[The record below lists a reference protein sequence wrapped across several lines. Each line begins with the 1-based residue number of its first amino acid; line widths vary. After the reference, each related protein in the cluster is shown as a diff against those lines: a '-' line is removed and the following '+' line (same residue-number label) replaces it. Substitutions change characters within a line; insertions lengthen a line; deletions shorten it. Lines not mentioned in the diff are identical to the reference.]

1 MNRTVIA
8 ILLALVCLAGQ
19 AKKNVKDQKV
29 PQLLNYPSADMSTL
43 PLHGG
48 EVVIKGHVV
57 AEDAKNIDEL
67 NGSVYVLLRNYLVA
81 NEETILIDFKSDG
94 TFSLN
99 LQVPYPMF
107 VEVYPLTDIY
117 ACPGDTL
124 ELTID
129 TTKPSWQDEGVSVS
143 GTGISG
149 EVSERY
155 EQIRKAY
162 YDKEETL
169 SGRYEAAAG
178 LQRCYLQKKDFR
190 QAAEWGCLL
199 YDTNDSIIAQRAFE
213 ETQRAKDSYIY
224 YRDKEKEQALVQ
236 RDERI
241 ISISVM
247 AGLALLSIL
256 MGLTAFYYYRR
267 KALMEEIVSKDREL
281 QERVRELRQREKIN
295 RELTQIALMNNTA
308 DDVENIIAQFRKAAV
323 GQARLEEDSW
333 KELMAAIETLYPG
346 FHEAV
351 QGRLQ
356 GQLREPLL
364 RTICLM
370 KIGMKPMEIA
380 QVMDTKKQTAWNRVK
395 RAEAACGDLISPSLS
410 AL

>member
-1 MNRTVIA
+1 MNKGTIIA
-8 ILLALVCLAGQ
+8 ILLALICLAGQ

-57 AEDAKNIDEL
+57 AEDAKTIDEL

-162 YDKEETL
+162 FD
-169 SGRYEAAAG
+169 
-178 LQRCYLQKKDFR
+178 KDFGYY
-190 QAAEWGCLL
+190 EI
-199 YDTNDSIIAQRAFE
+199 DDE
-213 ETQRAKDSYIY
+213 EEVA
-224 YRDKEKEQALVQ
+224 
-236 RDERI
+236 
-241 ISISVM
+241 
-247 AGLALLSIL
+247 
-256 MGLTAFYYYRR
+256 
-267 KALMEEIVSKDREL
+267 
-281 QERVRELRQREKIN
+281 
-295 RELTQIALMNNTA
+295 
-308 DDVENIIAQFRKAAV
+308 
-323 GQARLEEDSW
+323 
-333 KELMAAIETLYPG
+333 
-346 FHEAV
+346 
-351 QGRLQ
+351 
-356 GQLREPLL
+356 
-364 RTICLM
+364 
-370 KIGMKPMEIA
+370 
-380 QVMDTKKQTAWNRVK
+380 
-395 RAEAACGDLISPSLS
+395 
-410 AL
+410 

>member
-1 MNRTVIA
+1 MKQTIIT
-8 ILLALVCLAGQ
+8 ILLALLCIPMYLE
-19 AKKNVKDQKV
+19 AKKKEKKEEV
-29 PQLLNYPSADMSTL
+29 PLLINYPSADMSTL

-67 NGSVYVLLRNYLVA
+67 NGYVYVLLRNYLVA

-162 YDKEETL
+162 FD
-169 SGRYEAAAG
+169 
-178 LQRCYLQKKDFR
+178 KDF
-190 QAAEWGCLL
+190 G
-199 YDTNDSIIAQRAFE
+199 
-213 ETQRAKDSYIY
+213 Y
-224 YRDKEKEQALVQ
+224 YEIE
-236 RDERI
+236 DE
-241 ISISVM
+241 
-247 AGLALLSIL
+247 
-256 MGLTAFYYYRR
+256 
-267 KALMEEIVSKDREL
+267 EEILKWETEL
-281 QERVRELRQREKIN
+281 GCVGRTKWRAVRLWHRTSCAHASFPK
-295 RELTQIALMNNTA
+295 T
-308 DDVENIIAQFRKAAV
+308 RK
-323 GQARLEEDSW
+323 ES
-333 KELMAAIETLYPG
+333 
-346 FHEAV
+346 
-351 QGRLQ
+351 
-356 GQLREPLL
+356 
-364 RTICLM
+364 
-370 KIGMKPMEIA
+370 
-380 QVMDTKKQTAWNRVK
+380 
-395 RAEAACGDLISPSLS
+395 
-410 AL
+410 

>member
-1 MNRTVIA
+1 MNRTIIA

-29 PQLLNYPSADMSTL
+29 PQLLNYPSADMNTL

-162 YDKEETL
+162 FDKSCAHASFPRT
-169 SGRYEAAAG
+169 R
-178 LQRCYLQKKDFR
+178 
-190 QAAEWGCLL
+190 
-199 YDTNDSIIAQRAFE
+199 
-213 ETQRAKDSYIY
+213 
-224 YRDKEKEQALVQ
+224 KE
-236 RDERI
+236 
-241 ISISVM
+241 S
-247 AGLALLSIL
+247 
-256 MGLTAFYYYRR
+256 
-267 KALMEEIVSKDREL
+267 
-281 QERVRELRQREKIN
+281 
-295 RELTQIALMNNTA
+295 
-308 DDVENIIAQFRKAAV
+308 
-323 GQARLEEDSW
+323 
-333 KELMAAIETLYPG
+333 
-346 FHEAV
+346 
-351 QGRLQ
+351 
-356 GQLREPLL
+356 
-364 RTICLM
+364 
-370 KIGMKPMEIA
+370 
-380 QVMDTKKQTAWNRVK
+380 
-395 RAEAACGDLISPSLS
+395 
-410 AL
+410 